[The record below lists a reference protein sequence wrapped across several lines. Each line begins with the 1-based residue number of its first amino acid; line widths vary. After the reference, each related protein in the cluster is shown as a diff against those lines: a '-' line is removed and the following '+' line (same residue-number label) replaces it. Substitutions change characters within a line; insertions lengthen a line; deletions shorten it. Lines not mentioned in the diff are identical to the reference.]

1 MLGQDNNF
9 YLISLSILITRL
21 LDNVWIFII
30 IRRSYMLI
38 TSGSL
43 RVKIVIN
50 IVNVIAS
57 GFVYKLLY
65 ILIAD
70 LTLSFPGVTRTEFL
84 ITISIQYLTD
94 K

>member
-1 MLGQDNNF
+1 
-9 YLISLSILITRL
+9 
-21 LDNVWIFII
+21 
-30 IRRSYMLI
+30 MLI
-38 TSGSL
+38 ASGSL

-57 GFVYKLLY
+57 GFVYKLLN

-70 LTLSFPGVTRTEFL
+70 LTLSFPGVTKTEFL
-84 ITISIQYLTD
+84 IAISIQYLAD

>member
-1 MLGQDNNF
+1 
-9 YLISLSILITRL
+9 
-21 LDNVWIFII
+21 
-30 IRRSYMLI
+30 MLI
-38 TSGSL
+38 TSGNL

-50 IVNVIAS
+50 IVNVIAN
-57 GFVYKLLY
+57 GFVYKLLN

-70 LTLSFPGVTRTEFL
+70 LTLSFPGVTKTKFL

>member
-1 MLGQDNNF
+1 MD
-9 YLISLSILITRL
+9 
-21 LDNVWIFII
+21 I

-57 GFVYKLLY
+57 GFVYKLLN

>member
-21 LDNVWIFII
+21 LDNVWMFII

-38 TSGSL
+38 ASGSL

-50 IVNVIAS
+50 IVNVIAN
-57 GFVYKLLY
+57 GFVYKLLN

-70 LTLSFPGVTRTEFL
+70 LTLSFLGVTRTEFL

>member
-1 MLGQDNNF
+1 MF
-9 YLISLSILITRL
+9 
-21 LDNVWIFII
+21 I

-50 IVNVIAS
+50 IVNVIAN

>member
-1 MLGQDNNF
+1 
-9 YLISLSILITRL
+9 
-21 LDNVWIFII
+21 
-30 IRRSYMLI
+30 MLI

-50 IVNVIAS
+50 IVNVIAN
-57 GFVYKLLY
+57 GFVYKLLN

-70 LTLSFPGVTRTEFL
+70 LTLSFPGVTKTEFL
-84 ITISIQYLTD
+84 ITISIQYLAD

>member
-1 MLGQDNNF
+1 
-9 YLISLSILITRL
+9 
-21 LDNVWIFII
+21 
-30 IRRSYMLI
+30 MLI
-38 TSGSL
+38 TSGNL

-50 IVNVIAS
+50 IVNVIAN
-57 GFVYKLLY
+57 GFVYNLSN

-70 LTLSFPGVTRTEFL
+70 LTLSFPGVTKTEFL

>member
-1 MLGQDNNF
+1 MDV
-9 YLISLSILITRL
+9 Y
-21 LDNVWIFII
+21 
-30 IRRSYMLI
+30 YKE
-38 TSGSL
+38 SL

-50 IVNVIAS
+50 IVNVIAN
-57 GFVYKLLY
+57 GFVYKLLN

-70 LTLSFPGVTRTEFL
+70 LTLSFPGVTKTEFL

>member
-1 MLGQDNNF
+1 
-9 YLISLSILITRL
+9 
-21 LDNVWIFII
+21 
-30 IRRSYMLI
+30 MLI

-57 GFVYKLLY
+57 GFVYKLLN

>member
-1 MLGQDNNF
+1 
-9 YLISLSILITRL
+9 
-21 LDNVWIFII
+21 
-30 IRRSYMLI
+30 MLI
-38 TSGSL
+38 ASGSL

-50 IVNVIAS
+50 IVNVIAN
-57 GFVYKLLY
+57 GFVYKLLN

-84 ITISIQYLTD
+84 ITISIQYLTN

>member
-1 MLGQDNNF
+1 MDV
-9 YLISLSILITRL
+9 Y
-21 LDNVWIFII
+21 
-30 IRRSYMLI
+30 YKE
-38 TSGSL
+38 SL

-50 IVNVIAS
+50 IVNVIAN
-57 GFVYKLLY
+57 GFVYKLLN

-70 LTLSFPGVTRTEFL
+70 LTLSFLGVTKTEFL

>member
-1 MLGQDNNF
+1 
-9 YLISLSILITRL
+9 
-21 LDNVWIFII
+21 
-30 IRRSYMLI
+30 MLI
-38 TSGSL
+38 TSGNL

-57 GFVYKLLY
+57 GFVYKLLN

-70 LTLSFPGVTRTEFL
+70 LTLSFPGVTKTEFL

>member
-1 MLGQDNNF
+1 MF
-9 YLISLSILITRL
+9 
-21 LDNVWIFII
+21 I

-50 IVNVIAS
+50 IVNVIAN
-57 GFVYKLLY
+57 GFVYKLLN

-70 LTLSFPGVTRTEFL
+70 LTLSFPGVTKTEFL
-84 ITISIQYLTD
+84 ITISIQYLAD

>member
-1 MLGQDNNF
+1 MF
-9 YLISLSILITRL
+9 
-21 LDNVWIFII
+21 I

-50 IVNVIAS
+50 IVNVIAN
-57 GFVYKLLY
+57 GFVYKLLN

-70 LTLSFPGVTRTEFL
+70 LTLSFLGVTKTEFL

>member
-1 MLGQDNNF
+1 
-9 YLISLSILITRL
+9 
-21 LDNVWIFII
+21 
-30 IRRSYMLI
+30 MLI

-50 IVNVIAS
+50 IVNVIAN
-57 GFVYKLLY
+57 GFVYKLLN

-70 LTLSFPGVTRTEFL
+70 LTLSFPGVTKTEFL

>member
-1 MLGQDNNF
+1 
-9 YLISLSILITRL
+9 
-21 LDNVWIFII
+21 
-30 IRRSYMLI
+30 MLI
-38 TSGSL
+38 TSGNL

-70 LTLSFPGVTRTEFL
+70 LTLSFPGVTKTEFL

>member
-1 MLGQDNNF
+1 
-9 YLISLSILITRL
+9 
-21 LDNVWIFII
+21 
-30 IRRSYMLI
+30 MLI
-38 TSGSL
+38 TSGNL

-50 IVNVIAS
+50 IVNVIAN
-57 GFVYKLLY
+57 GFVYNLSN

>member
-1 MLGQDNNF
+1 
-9 YLISLSILITRL
+9 
-21 LDNVWIFII
+21 
-30 IRRSYMLI
+30 MLI

-50 IVNVIAS
+50 IVNVIAN
-57 GFVYKLLY
+57 GFVYKLLN
-65 ILIAD
+65 ILVAD
-70 LTLSFPGVTRTEFL
+70 LTLSFPGVTKTEFL

>member
-21 LDNVWIFII
+21 LDNVWMFI

-50 IVNVIAS
+50 IVNVIAN
-57 GFVYKLLY
+57 GFVYKLLN

>member
-1 MLGQDNNF
+1 MDV
-9 YLISLSILITRL
+9 Y
-21 LDNVWIFII
+21 
-30 IRRSYMLI
+30 YKE
-38 TSGSL
+38 SL

-50 IVNVIAS
+50 IVNVIAN
-57 GFVYKLLY
+57 GFVYKLLN

>member
-1 MLGQDNNF
+1 MLGQGNNF

-21 LDNVWIFII
+21 LDNVWMFI

-38 TSGSL
+38 TSVSL

-50 IVNVIAS
+50 IVNVIAN
-57 GFVYKLLY
+57 GFVYKLLN

-70 LTLSFPGVTRTEFL
+70 LTLSFLGVTRTEFL

>member
-21 LDNVWIFII
+21 LDNVWMFI

-57 GFVYKLLY
+57 GFVYKLLN

-70 LTLSFPGVTRTEFL
+70 LTLSFPGVTKTEFL

>member
-1 MLGQDNNF
+1 MLGQGNNF

-21 LDNVWIFII
+21 LDNVWMFI

-50 IVNVIAS
+50 IVNVIAN
-57 GFVYKLLY
+57 GFVYKLLN

-70 LTLSFPGVTRTEFL
+70 LTLSFLGVTRTEFL

>member
-1 MLGQDNNF
+1 
-9 YLISLSILITRL
+9 
-21 LDNVWIFII
+21 
-30 IRRSYMLI
+30 MLI
-38 TSGSL
+38 TSGNL

-50 IVNVIAS
+50 IVNVIAN
-57 GFVYKLLY
+57 GFVYKLLN

-70 LTLSFPGVTRTEFL
+70 LTLSFLGVTRTEFL

>member
-1 MLGQDNNF
+1 
-9 YLISLSILITRL
+9 
-21 LDNVWIFII
+21 
-30 IRRSYMLI
+30 MLI

-57 GFVYKLLY
+57 GFVYKLLN

-70 LTLSFPGVTRTEFL
+70 LTLSFPGVTKTEFL

>member
-21 LDNVWIFII
+21 LDNVWMFI

-38 TSGSL
+38 TSVSL

-50 IVNVIAS
+50 IVNVIAN
-57 GFVYKLLY
+57 GFVYKLLN

>member
-1 MLGQDNNF
+1 
-9 YLISLSILITRL
+9 
-21 LDNVWIFII
+21 
-30 IRRSYMLI
+30 MLI

-50 IVNVIAS
+50 IVNVIAN
-57 GFVYKLLY
+57 GFVYKLLN

>member
-38 TSGSL
+38 TSGNL

-50 IVNVIAS
+50 IVNVIAN
-57 GFVYKLLY
+57 GFVYKLLN

>member
-1 MLGQDNNF
+1 
-9 YLISLSILITRL
+9 
-21 LDNVWIFII
+21 
-30 IRRSYMLI
+30 MLI
-38 TSGSL
+38 TSGNL

-50 IVNVIAS
+50 IVNVIAN
-57 GFVYKLLY
+57 GFVYKLLN

-70 LTLSFPGVTRTEFL
+70 LTLSFPGVTKTEFL

>member
-1 MLGQDNNF
+1 
-9 YLISLSILITRL
+9 
-21 LDNVWIFII
+21 
-30 IRRSYMLI
+30 MLI
-38 TSGSL
+38 ASGSL

-50 IVNVIAS
+50 IVNVIAN
-57 GFVYKLLY
+57 GFVYKLLN

-70 LTLSFPGVTRTEFL
+70 LTLSFLGVTKTEFL

>member
-1 MLGQDNNF
+1 MFGQDNNF

-30 IRRSYMLI
+30 RRSYMLI
-38 TSGSL
+38 TSGNL

-50 IVNVIAS
+50 IVNVIAN
-57 GFVYKLLY
+57 GFVYKLLD

>member
-1 MLGQDNNF
+1 
-9 YLISLSILITRL
+9 
-21 LDNVWIFII
+21 
-30 IRRSYMLI
+30 MLI
-38 TSGSL
+38 TSGNL

-50 IVNVIAS
+50 IVNVIAN
-57 GFVYKLLY
+57 GFVYKPLN